1 MPTPDEARL
10 GYRLGVLYGFYHW
23 GITMLVDRPI
33 TGALLHR
40 LGTAV
45 ADHDAYAAVA
55 EARLQR

>member
-1 MPTPDEARL
+1 M
-10 GYRLGVLYGFYHW
+10 
-23 GITMLVDRPI
+23 VDRPI

-55 EARLQR
+55 DARSRA